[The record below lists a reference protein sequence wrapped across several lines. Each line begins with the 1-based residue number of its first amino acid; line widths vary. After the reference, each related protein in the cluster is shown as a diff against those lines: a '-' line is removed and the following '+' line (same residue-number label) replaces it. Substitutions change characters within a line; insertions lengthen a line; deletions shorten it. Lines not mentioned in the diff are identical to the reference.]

1 MKNRR
6 EAAIFFNLFFNEKS
20 PPKAVKNFN
29 LFLMK
34 SRREAANF
42 LTKNRRRRR
51 RIFLKPM
58 FLTENRRFCGDIF
71 LTSFF

>member
-20 PPKAVKNFN
+20 PPKAAKIFN

-34 SRREAANF
+34 SRREGG
-42 LTKNRRRRR
+42 
-51 RIFLKPM
+51 
-58 FLTENRRFCGDIF
+58 E
-71 LTSFF
+71 FF